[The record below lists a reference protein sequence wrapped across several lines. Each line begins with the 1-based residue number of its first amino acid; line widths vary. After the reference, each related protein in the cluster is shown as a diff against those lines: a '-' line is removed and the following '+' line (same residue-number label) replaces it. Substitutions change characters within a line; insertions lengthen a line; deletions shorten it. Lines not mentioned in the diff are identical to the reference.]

1 MRTVKIAA
9 VVLAA
14 ALSGL
19 AFTTVD
25 SVKDASTSS
34 INWLAKKVTGQHNG
48 TINFQKMDIQFDE
61 AGTLTSAN
69 FAVDMTSINV
79 MDLEGKSKGDLE
91 GHLNSADFFDTA
103 NHPVSIFKTTS
114 IKSMGKGMYEVT
126 GDLTIK
132 NITNPISFKATAN
145 KVDGKVVASAKVTID
160 RSKYDVRYGSGS
172 FFEGLGD
179 KMIYDEFDLDIN
191 VVK

>member
-1 MRTVKIAA
+1 M
-9 VVLAA
+9 LA

-25 SVKDASTSS
+25 SVKDASNSS
-34 INWLAKKVTGQHNG
+34 IKWLAKKVTGQHEG
-48 TINFQKMDIQFDE
+48 TINFQKMDIQFDD

-69 FAVDMTSINV
+69 FTVDMTSINV
-79 MDLEGKSKGDLE
+79 TDLEGKSKGDLE
-91 GHLNSADFFDTA
+91 GHLNSADFFNTA
-103 NHPVSIFKTTS
+103 EHPVSGFKATS
-114 IKSMGKGMYEVT
+114 IKSLGKGMYQVT

-132 NITNPISFKATAN
+132 DITNPISFSASAQ
-145 KVDGKVVASAKVTID
+145 KVDGKVVATAKVTVD

-179 KMIYDEFDLDIN
+179 KMIYDEFDLEIN
-191 VVK
+191 VTK

>member
-1 MRTVKIAA
+1 MKTVKIAA
-9 VVLAA
+9 VVLVA

-25 SVKDASTSS
+25 SVKDASNSS
-34 INWLAKKVTGQHNG
+34 IKWLAKKVTGQHEG
-48 TINFQKMDIQFDE
+48 TINFQKMDIQFDD

-69 FAVDMTSINV
+69 FTVDMTSINV
-79 MDLEGKSKGDLE
+79 TDLEGKSKGDLE
-91 GHLNSADFFDTA
+91 GHLNSADFFNTA
-103 NHPVSIFKTTS
+103 EYPVSGFKATS
-114 IKSMGKGMYEVT
+114 IKSLGKGMYQVT

-132 NITNPISFKATAN
+132 DITNPISFSASAQ
-145 KVDGKVVASAKVTID
+145 KVDGKVVATAKVTVD

-179 KMIYDEFDLDIN
+179 KMIYDEFDLEIN
-191 VVK
+191 VTK